1 MTSNT
6 NRLDGMDMTDELI
19 NLLREIRPNF
29 SDVGSRDVDTR
40 RKQNQI
46 DRAIEL
52 LSASKPAATEG
63 WKMVPVE
70 PTPEMILKGGIIT
83 LGMPLNERSV
93 KCIYAAMLSVSPD
106 PAAPAQSGEAVA
118 LSDVLDDTSVW
129 SHADIFLT
137 RVKRKGSPGYHGH
150 HDELMRYTRAVI
162 RAALDAIYL
171 AKLDAAPQ
179 PSQPAQSAEPVA
191 LDIHERNALNE
202 AVKLL
207 PSISALRTLRAKLL
221 AAPQSSQPV
230 EAGDTAQTWA
240 PVISRNFLGQIVR
253 EAWVKWAKQQP
264 NPKPS
269 WLSPYDELDEADKE
283 ADRQIGEAVVQWVLS
298 IKSATWE
305 VAPSAVVLDDGRAA
319 FAQAAV
325 RMLEGYAESYDA
337 MARDRDGNGLVACTS
352 VAFDIRRNMAGW
364 FEAHATAAQLAQ
376 TTLTDE
382 QRVAIRECI
391 DYLTPAAKQFSDLGI
406 PGMGDSKHARC
417 IRTLRALL
425 TAAQPASGGD
435 HG

>member
-1 MTSNT
+1 MTAT
-6 NRLDGMDMTDELI
+6 QPEGLDMTKLTDE
-19 NLLREIRPNF
+19 
-29 SDVGSRDVDTR
+29 
-40 RKQNQI
+40 QI
-46 DRAIEL
+46 MNIADSYSFTWDEGIVAFARAL
-52 LSASKPAATEG
+52 LSASKPAAPMQPTEAMLHAARD
-63 WKMVPVE
+63 W
-70 PTPEMILKGGIIT
+70 
-83 LGMPLNERSV
+83 SV
-93 KCIYAAMLSVSPD
+93 KKYGQGIGSDAAIGCWQAMLAASH
-106 PAAPAQSGEAVA
+106 AAPAQSG
-118 LSDVLDDTSVW
+118 
-129 SHADIFLT
+129 
-137 RVKRKGSPGYHGH
+137 
-150 HDELMRYTRAVI
+150 
-162 RAALDAIYL
+162 
-171 AKLDAAPQ
+171 
-179 PSQPAQSAEPVA
+179 EPVA